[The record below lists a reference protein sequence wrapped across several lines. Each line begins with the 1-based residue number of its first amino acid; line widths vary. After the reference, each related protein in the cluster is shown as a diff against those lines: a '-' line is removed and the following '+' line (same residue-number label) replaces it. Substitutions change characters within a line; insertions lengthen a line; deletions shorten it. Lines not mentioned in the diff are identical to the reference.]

1 MFLRVAVVLTF
12 GLALILNSCAS
23 ESSHAVLAKYGDQ
36 NITVKDFEN
45 AYVNNVGSYEVA
57 KKDSLSKL
65 RNFLDL
71 YVDFQMK
78 LQDAYAKG
86 YDKDPVLQKEL
97 TDYKKK
103 VGVSYLLD
111 KELVDPAIHQ
121 LYERRK
127 WEYRVSHIMFKEE
140 KKSDLFTE
148 KLANSVLDSI
158 KNGASFEKLAAQY
171 SKDLYSAKS
180 GGDIFYATAGDLP
193 KEFEDAFYSL
203 EPGQVYPK
211 VVHTRYGYHI
221 IKVTDKRPRVTEVRA
236 SHIMAA
242 YMSSPNSK
250 PDTLA
255 ARTKMDSIVTE
266 LKAGVDFAKV
276 AGKYSDDLA
285 TKPKGGDF
293 GFITI
298 RRIIKEITEPLFNLK
313 NIGDLTPVI
322 QTKYGFHIL
331 KLTGKKP
338 YPAFDEDKDNL
349 KKIYQ
354 TANYQL
360 DYDTLATGLK
370 NKYQY
375 KLNDGTFGYL
385 LANIDTGKVGDVN
398 PKYDNVKDSTLFSFT
413 GVNITVDDFLQRLQD
428 KHEYANH
435 KVSQD
440 LFKDVLK
447 KISNDVALEQ
457 EALNFDKTDPEF
469 AALMTNYK
477 NGIYIFKIQEDEVW
491 NKVKIDSV
499 KLSDYY
505 TTTKN
510 DYKWSD
516 RVNYSE
522 IFSRSDSAIKY
533 YYSLLTKGAIFDS
546 IAGKYTERME
556 LKDKNGNWGL
566 QEVSSS
572 ELASEANKLGKPGD
586 YSMPIRNQEGYS
598 ILYLVAKDPAH
609 LKTFDEAKAEVS
621 SAYQETESKKLEK
634 EYIDSLHNQYNPK
647 IYYNELDQVFK
658 SN

>member
-1 MFLRVAVVLTF
+1 MFLRAAVVLTF

-23 ESSHAVLAKYGDQ
+23 ESSQAVLAKFGDQ
-36 NITVKDFEN
+36 TISVKDFEN

-65 RNFLDL
+65 KSFLDL

-78 LQDAYAKG
+78 LKDAYAKG
-86 YDKDPVLQKEL
+86 YDKDQALQKEL

-127 WEYRVSHIMFKEE
+127 WEYRVSHIMIRQENN
-140 KKSDLFTE
+140 SDMFAE
-148 KLANSVLDSI
+148 KLANSILDSI
-158 KNGASFEKLAAQY
+158 KAGASFEQMAEKY
-171 SKDLYSAKS
+171 SKDLYSAKN

-193 KEFEDAFYSL
+193 KEFEDAFYAT
-203 EPGQVYPK
+203 EPGHVYPK
-211 VVHTRYGYHI
+211 VVHTRFGYHI
-221 IKVTDKRPRVTEVRA
+221 IKVTDKRLRVPEVRA

-242 YMSSPNSK
+242 YQTSPNSK
-250 PDTLA
+250 PNTLA
-255 ARTKMDSIVTE
+255 AKLKMDSVVAE

-276 AGKYSDDLA
+276 AGKYSDDLG
-285 TKPKGGDF
+285 TKAKGGDF
-293 GFITI
+293 GYISI

-331 KLTGKKP
+331 KLTGKKE
-338 YPAFDEDKDNL
+338 YPTFDEDKENL

-354 TANYQL
+354 AANYQL
-360 DYDTLATGLK
+360 DYDTLVAGLK
-370 NKYQY
+370 KKYDY
-375 KLNDGTFGYL
+375 KLNNAIYGYL
-385 LANIDTGKVGDVN
+385 IANIDTGKVSDEN
-398 PKYDNVKDSTLFSFT
+398 TKYDSVKDSTLFSLT
-413 GVNITVDDFLQRLQD
+413 GADVTVGEFLQRLAD

-435 KVSQD
+435 KVNPG
-440 LFKDVLK
+440 LYKEVLG
-447 KISNDVALEQ
+447 KISDDVALEQ
-457 EALNFDKTDPEF
+457 EALNFDKSDSEF

-491 NKVKIDSV
+491 NKVKMDSV
-499 KLSDYY
+499 KLYAYWD
-505 TTTKN
+505 TTKQN
-510 DYKWSD
+510 YKWPD
-516 RVNYSE
+516 RINFSE
-522 IFSRSDSAIKY
+522 IFSRSDSSIKY

-546 IAGKYTERME
+546 VAGKYTERLE
-556 LKDKNGNWGL
+556 LKDKDGNWGL
-566 QEVSSS
+566 QDAGSTP
-572 ELASEANKLGKPGD
+572 LATEAGKLQKPGD
-586 YSMPIRNQEGYS
+586 YSQPIHNSDGYS

-609 LKTFDEAKAEVS
+609 EKTFEEAKAEVS
-621 SAYQETESKKLEK
+621 SAYQEEESKKLEK
-634 EYIDSLHNQYNPK
+634 DYLDSLNKQYNPK
-647 IYYNELDQVFK
+647 IYYNELDKAFK